1 MKDKKGHRFAQV
13 PVTTRDSARNDPD
26 PINQSHTICQIQA
39 RMSEIR
45 GTGLKLSLERL
56 YKDDLGRPIPIVY
69 DITADG
75 RYIFEPCASNL
86 SMSTR
91 TR

>member
-1 MKDKKGHRFAQV
+1 
-13 PVTTRDSARNDPD
+13 
-26 PINQSHTICQIQA
+26 
-39 RMSEIR
+39 MSEFR

-56 YKDDLGRPIPIVY
+56 YKDDLGRPIPTVY
-69 DITADG
+69 DITPDG

-86 SMSTR
+86 FMYTR